1 MPTILTDRGHGKETA
16 GKRTPSYN
24 GQVTLEWY
32 LNDQVENRLIENLQR
47 CGFKTMEIANTTAD
61 MPLSERIKK
70 ANATDADFYLS
81 IHHNAFDG
89 SFAGAEARGIE
100 TYAHFGYPK
109 TVAKARILH
118 KWLMKGSPLP
128 DRGVKNGDWLYVLKN
143 TKMEA
148 ALVELGFMDS
158 LHDIKYILSPA
169 YWQECA
175 DELAQAFCEMY
186 NMKWIPKPIPKPV
199 ATIDPKT
206 FYRVVAG
213 SFNDREGAE
222 QRQALIKQKAGVDSF
237 LDVIKL

>member
-1 MPTILTDRGHGKETA
+1 MPTIATDRGHGKETA

-32 LNDQVENRLIENLQR
+32 LNDQVENRLIENLKR
-47 CGFKTMEIANTTAD
+47 CGFKVLEIANTEKD
-61 MPLSERIKK
+61 MSLSERVEK
-70 ANATDADFYLS
+70 ANDAKADFYLS
-81 IHHNAFDG
+81 IHHNALDG
-89 SFAGAEARGIE
+89 SFQGKEARGIE
-100 TYAHFGYPK
+100 TFAHFGYPK
-109 TVAKARILH
+109 TVAMAKILH
-118 KWLMKGSPLP
+118 KHLMGGSPLP

-143 TKMEA
+143 TDMNA

-175 DELAQAFCEMY
+175 DELAKAFCEIY
-186 NMKWIPKPIPKPV
+186 GMKWIPKPIPKPPV
-199 ATIDPKT
+199 TVDKNT

-237 LDVIKL
+237 LDVIKI